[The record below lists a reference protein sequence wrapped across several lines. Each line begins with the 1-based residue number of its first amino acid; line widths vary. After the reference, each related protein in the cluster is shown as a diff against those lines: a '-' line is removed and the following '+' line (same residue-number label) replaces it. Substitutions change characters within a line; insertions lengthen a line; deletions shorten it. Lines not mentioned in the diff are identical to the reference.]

1 MSDNPARTDETITLL
16 KIQALLASA
25 YELSRQAGNAPP
37 RSDTKF
43 LSYLIK
49 MARMEVGPID
59 NRLGVAIVRHNDDV
73 GCADDQARQRFHP
86 LQGITEGADVGSRPE
101 LRVRADRG

>member
-1 MSDNPARTDETITLL
+1 MSDNPASIDETITLL

-25 YELSRQAGNAPP
+25 YELSRQTGKATP

-49 MARMEVGPID
+49 MARMEVGACFETVNTEHPSSENRD
-59 NRLGVAIVRHNDDV
+59 NL
-73 GCADDQARQRFHP
+73 
-86 LQGITEGADVGSRPE
+86 
-101 LRVRADRG
+101 DRM

>member
-1 MSDNPARTDETITLL
+1 MSDNPASIDETITLL

-25 YELSRQAGNAPP
+25 YELSRQADKVAP

-49 MARMEVGPID
+49 MARMEVTACFETAKPEHRNSENRD
-59 NRLGVAIVRHNDDV
+59 NL
-73 GCADDQARQRFHP
+73 
-86 LQGITEGADVGSRPE
+86 
-101 LRVRADRG
+101 DRM

>member
-1 MSDNPARTDETITLL
+1 MSDNPAGIDETITLL

-25 YELSRQAGNAPP
+25 YELSRQAGKAQP

-49 MARMEVGPID
+49 MARMEVSACFETD
-59 NRLGVAIVRHNDDV
+59 NTGYR
-73 GCADDQARQRFHP
+73 
-86 LQGITEGADVGSRPE
+86 GSENR
-101 LRVRADRG
+101 DNFDHM